1 MAELLVQVVPMAD
14 TPVEIAAHQSP
25 ANAVPVPP
33 QYQPARVNDFRGA
46 GFAPKGFR
54 EKAVKSR
61 GSKRKLE
68 EYQEQVDRDEAE
80 MKDADKPAPVS
91 FKKLQ
96 SIKCDISGVG
106 KASGR
111 QWKEPGQRAGALKSQ
126 NVSSSWEAKMRN
138 KAETKIFRENRA
150 EAIAV
155 RKAKLK
161 RARQQRSEAKAKK
174 AEGQRKNTKVQQI
187 SNPATIKKMMK
198 DKKQRKKLMTVDPA
212 NAAKGH
218 A

>member
-1 MAELLVQVVPMAD
+1 MAD
-14 TPVEIAAHQSP
+14 TPVETAAHP
-25 ANAVPVPP
+25 ADAVPVPP

-80 MKDADKPAPVS
+80 MKDVDKPAPVT
-91 FKKLQ
+91 FKKLKTTK
-96 SIKCDISGVG
+96 SDISGVG
-106 KASGR
+106 KASSR

-155 RKAKLK
+155 RKAKLQ

-174 AEGQRKNTKVQQI
+174 AEGQRRNTKVQQI

-198 DKKQRKKLMTVDPA
+198 DKKQRKKLMTVDPD

>member
-1 MAELLVQVVPMAD
+1 MANVDLMPL
-14 TPVEIAAHQSP
+14 TPGKKAPAHQQ
-25 ANAVPVPP
+25 PVDEAPIPP

-46 GFAPKGFR
+46 GFAPKGYR
-54 EKAVKSR
+54 DKGVQSK

-68 EYQEQVDRDEAE
+68 EYQEQVDRDEAQ
-80 MKDADKPAPVS
+80 MRDTDKPAPVS
-91 FKKLQ
+91 FKKLKTTK
-96 SIKCDISGVG
+96 SDVSGVG

-111 QWKEPGQRAGALKSQ
+111 QWKEAGQRAGTMKSQ
-126 NVSSSWEAKMRN
+126 NVSSSWDEKMRL

-150 EAIAV
+150 AAIAT
-155 RKAKLK
+155 RTAKLK

-174 AEGQRKNTKVQQI
+174 AEGQRRNTKVQQI

-198 DKKQRKKLMTVDPA
+198 DKKQRKKLMTADPA